1 MQKRYQFSSS
11 FRAFTR
17 ILWISGAVFAYTMP
31 PAFAERSTIIIPEAQ
46 TFAGAYLAGRSAER
60 DSDFVSAVDLYQQA
74 VGLDPDSDIVLQRLF
89 LAELIVGDMDGAL
102 LIADDVAQVQ
112 PIANIVNLTKATE
125 AVRAKKYK
133 SAIALMAIET
143 ESDLDRLLAG
153 IITAWSEFGAGN
165 REKALASIA
174 ALEGPE
180 WFGHFKALTS
190 AYMSVLD
197 EKPQAALGFFQTAM
211 DDRDGGSAARDS
223 YVRGL
228 EAYLRFVVRQGNAD
242 KIAEVRQ
249 LVEEVTP
256 NSPIFIQ
263 LIQQIDRKEALKNSV
278 GSVQDGV
285 AEVLYGLGMAINQP
299 GSETFVSRFL
309 TQANHLR
316 PNAEIIAF
324 EQAEIYERLGLDELA
339 AAKWE
344 SIEETSPIWRLAQIR
359 LGIVLN
365 ELDRSDEA
373 KERLQRTIAL
383 DPKDIAPYLVL
394 GRLHAGKED
403 YRSAATLYD
412 SALEQDLEGP
422 QLWTLHYQRGIAY
435 ERIKEWEKAEP
446 SFREALKLQPNQ
458 PQVMNYLGYS
468 LIDMDLNLVE
478 GLELVRDAVAIAR
491 DDGAIADSLGWA
503 YFKLGRFDEAVAEL
517 ERAIQILPGD
527 PVIND
532 HLGDAYWVV
541 GRQNEG
547 RFQWSTALDLEPTP
561 EDRIKI
567 QEKLKNGLTLPA
579 NLVPKQKML
588 EQPADQENIDDA
600 ADAKDDDKA

>member
-1 MQKRYQFSSS
+1 MLQ
-11 FRAFTR
+11 AAPT
-17 ILWISGAVFAYTMP
+17 
-31 PAFAERSTIIIPEAQ
+31 AFAERGDVIIPEAQ

-74 VGLDPDSDIVLQRLF
+74 VGLDPESDVVLQRLF
-89 LAELIVGDMDGAL
+89 LAELIVGDMNGAL
-102 LIADDVAQVQ
+102 LIADDVAEIE
-112 PIANIVNLTKATE
+112 PIKNVVNLTKATE
-125 AVRAKKYK
+125 AVRAKEYK

-165 REKALASIA
+165 REQALATTA

-180 WFGHFKALTS
+180 WFEHFKALTS
-190 AYMSVLD
+190 AYMSVLN
-197 EKPQAALGFFQTAM
+197 EKPEAALGFFQAAM
-211 DDRDGGSAARDS
+211 DDREGGSAARDS

-228 EAYLRFVVRQGNAD
+228 EAYLRFVVRQGDAD
-242 KIAEVRQ
+242 KITEVRK
-249 LVEEVTP
+249 LVEEVAP
-256 NSPIFIQ
+256 GSPIFIQ
-263 LIQQIDRKEALKNSV
+263 LNERIDAKEALKNTV
-278 GSVQDGV
+278 GSVQEGV
-285 AEVLYGLGMAINQP
+285 AEVIYGLAMAINQA

-309 TQANHLR
+309 TQAHHLR
-316 PNAEIIAF
+316 PNSEIIAF

-344 SIEETSPIWRLAQIR
+344 SIPETSAIWRLAQIR
-359 LGIVLN
+359 LGLVLN
-365 ELDRSDEA
+365 ALDRSDEA

-383 DPKDIAPYLVL
+383 DPKDISPYLVL
-394 GRLHAGKED
+394 GRLHASKED

-412 SALEQDLEGP
+412 SALEQSLEGP

-446 SFREALKLQPNQ
+446 SFREALKLRPKQ

-468 LIDMDLNLVE
+468 LIDMDLDLVE
-478 GLELVRDAVAIAR
+478 GLELVREAVALAR

-503 YFKLGRFDEAVAEL
+503 YFKLGRFDEAVTEL
-517 ERAIQILPGD
+517 ERAVQILPGD

-547 RFQWSTALDLEPTP
+547 RYQWSTALDMDPTP

-579 NLVPKQKML
+579 NLAPKQEMP
-588 EQPADQENIDDA
+588 EQPATGENA
-600 ADAKDDDKA
+600 SDDDKT